1 MMQPKTKND
10 LISYYIDYPEK
21 PQNVHCSFKTDGKER
36 ILFTT
41 YRIPDV
47 EEFSTLA
54 SVFVKRFVNVPDF
67 FVYLKDIVETAI
79 KLRLLAQY
87 MQFHIQEQKP
97 NLYQH
102 VRQEIQ
108 STPFHVVMPDA
119 MRKKDRLRYKKT
131 KLKLERAS
139 HRFIDYSMDKMD
151 VFFDVDEKANDFF
164 AIIPKLPFVIKATM
178 NTNKKM
184 KNVLREDSQVFSDFI
199 DMFVSINEYC
209 DTPKINYTQ
218 KSWDDFLFQ
227 SYYDDTLSDVQ
238 ENIINPSIM
247 HLVDQTRRFLCKTLI
262 EKHALEIAS
271 SKASASF
278 TLKEDKAKIYKLAE
292 KYGYLE
298 DAEAFLFCE
307 DLRNQIAHPEKNIRD
322 ITQKSLKISD
332 IYTQFV
338 FHFIDEKFIADYY
351 EKTPISIP
359 LDELNVQYRLYQNVR
374 QAEIITDELKFLL
387 PDDLKHKNSQKRI
400 SFLNKEGII
409 NHEEFAKIEQ
419 LFLNRNAAAHG
430 QTNGLRIKSQFALDF
445 PAIRHALVHRQH
457 S

>member
-1 MMQPKTKND
+1 MLPKTKND
-10 LISYYIDYPEK
+10 LIAYYVDYPGK
-21 PQNVHCSFKTDGKER
+21 PQNVRCSFKTDSKEG
-36 ILFTT
+36 IVFTT

-47 EEFSTLA
+47 KEFSTLA

-67 FVYLKDIVETAI
+67 FVYLKDIVETAV

-119 MRKKDRLRYKKT
+119 MSKKDRLRYKKT

-218 KSWDDFLFQ
+218 KSWDDFLFKSQ
-227 SYYDDTLSDVQ
+227 YDTALSCIQ
-238 ENIINPSIM
+238 ENVVNPSIM
-247 HLVDQTRRFLCKTLI
+247 HLVDQTRRFLCK
-262 EKHALEIAS
+262 ALVSDHGSEIAS
-271 SKASASF
+271 NKALATF
-278 TLKEDKAKIYKLAE
+278 KLKENKPQIYKLAE

-298 DAEAFLFCE
+298 KAEPFLFCE

-322 ITQKSLKISD
+322 IMQKALNISNL
-332 IYTQFV
+332 YSQFV
-338 FHFIDEKFIADYY
+338 FRFIDEDFIVDYY

-374 QAEIITDELKFLL
+374 QAELISDELKFLL
-387 PDDLKHKNSQKRI
+387 PDDLKHKKSQKRI

>member
-1 MMQPKTKND
+1 M
-10 LISYYIDYPEK
+10 S
-21 PQNVHCSFKTDGKER
+21 
-36 ILFTT
+36 
-41 YRIPDV
+41 
-47 EEFSTLA
+47 
-54 SVFVKRFVNVPDF
+54 
-67 FVYLKDIVETAI
+67 
-79 KLRLLAQY
+79 
-87 MQFHIQEQKP
+87 
-97 NLYQH
+97 
-102 VRQEIQ
+102 
-108 STPFHVVMPDA
+108 
-119 MRKKDRLRYKKT
+119 
-131 KLKLERAS
+131 
-139 HRFIDYSMDKMD
+139 
-151 VFFDVDEKANDFF
+151 
-164 AIIPKLPFVIKATM
+164 
-178 NTNKKM
+178 
-184 KNVLREDSQVFSDFI
+184 
-199 DMFVSINEYC
+199 
-209 DTPKINYTQ
+209 
-218 KSWDDFLFQ
+218 
-227 SYYDDTLSDVQ
+227 
-238 ENIINPSIM
+238 
-247 HLVDQTRRFLCKTLI
+247 
-262 EKHALEIAS
+262 
-271 SKASASF
+271 
-278 TLKEDKAKIYKLAE
+278 E

-322 ITQKSLKISD
+322 IAQKSLKISD

>member
-1 MMQPKTKND
+1 MMLPKTKND
-10 LISYYIDYPEK
+10 LIAYYVDYPEK
-21 PQNVHCSFKTDGKER
+21 PQNIHCSFKTDSKEG
-36 ILFTT
+36 IVFTT

-108 STPFHVVMPDA
+108 KMPFHVVMPDA
-119 MRKKDRLRYKKT
+119 MGKKDRLRYKKT

-139 HRFIDYSMDKMD
+139 HHFIDYSMDKMD

-164 AIIPKLPFVIKATM
+164 AIISKLPFVIKATM

-218 KSWDDFLFQ
+218 KSWDDFLFKSQ
-227 SYYDDTLSDVQ
+227 YDTALSCIQ
-238 ENIINPSIM
+238 ENVVNPSIM
-247 HLVDQTRRFLCKTLI
+247 HLVDQTRRFLC
-262 EKHALEIAS
+262 EALVSDHGSEIAS
-271 SKASASF
+271 NKALATF
-278 TLKEDKAKIYKLAE
+278 KLKENKPQIYKLAE

-298 DAEAFLFCE
+298 KAAPFLSCE

-322 ITQKSLKISD
+322 ITQKSIKISD

-338 FHFIDEKFIADYY
+338 FHFIDEDFIADYY

-387 PDDLKHKNSQKRI
+387 PDDLKHKKSQKRI